1 MAEKRGRPGPRAS
14 GPAPSRSAELATGPI
29 DRLLALAGDPADA
42 STGSGE
48 RLRWFRRA
56 LAAWSV
62 ARTVV
67 WTTLDAPLDP
77 SVLAATLV
85 LLVAA
90 CGLAWAP
97 RLETVASRVALPALL
112 AQLALTFPLTP
123 NHFFL
128 EVWATALLAFA
139 DPAGESDALVL
150 AGLRWLT
157 AIVLFVTGCQK
168 LAYGHYWHGDFLAF
182 MVGRGDRFADL
193 FAWVLPADEIARL
206 GSYDAFRG
214 GSGPYRVANL
224 PFVLMS
230 NLVWIAE
237 LALPAGMLAARTRTL
252 ASVAAMAF
260 IATLQLGAREAGFAI
275 LFLNLLALFAPAPL
289 AKAVAVTSLAVLGL
303 VALAAL
309 GILPGSAL
317 VRGWHLW

>member
-1 MAEKRGRPGPRAS
+1 MAEKRGRS
-14 GPAPSRSAELATGPI
+14 GPAAAKPPPEAATGPL
-29 DRLLALAGDPADA
+29 DRLLAVAGDPAGTDVA
-42 STGSGE
+42 E

-56 LAAWSV
+56 LVAWSV
-62 ARTVV
+62 ARTIV

-77 SVLAATLV
+77 SVLAATVVV
-85 LLVAA
+85 LIVA

-97 RLETVASRVALPALL
+97 SLETLATRVALPALL

-128 EVWATALLAFA
+128 EVWATVLLAFA
-139 DPAGESDALVL
+139 DRARQADALVL

-168 LAYGHYWHGDFLAF
+168 LAYGHYWQGDFLAF

-206 GSYDAFRG
+206 ASYDPFRG
-214 GSGPYRVANL
+214 GSGPYRVANV
-224 PFVLMS
+224 PFVAMS

-237 LALPAGMLAARTRTL
+237 LALPAGLLAAHTRSL
-252 ASVAAMAF
+252 ATGAAMLF
-260 IATLQLGAREAGFAI
+260 IAALQLGAREAGFAI
-275 LFLNLLALFAPAPL
+275 VFLNLLALFAPARL
-289 AKAVAVTSLAVLGL
+289 AKGVAWTSLAALGGI
-303 VALAAL
+303 ALAAL
-309 GILPGSAL
+309 GIVPGSAL

>member
-1 MAEKRGRPGPRAS
+1 MAEKRGRS
-14 GPAPSRSAELATGPI
+14 GLRPSGTTPARPPEPAVGAI
-29 DRLLALAGDPADA
+29 DRLLALAGDPADPDTA
-42 STGSGE
+42 PSE
-48 RLRWFRRA
+48 RLRWFRRTL
-56 LAAWSV
+56 LAWGV
-62 ARTVV
+62 ARTIV

-85 LLVAA
+85 LLVVALA
-90 CGLAWAP
+90 LAWVP
-97 RLETVASRVALPALL
+97 RVEALASRVALPAVL

-128 EVWATALLAFA
+128 EVWATAFLAFA
-139 DPAGESDALVL
+139 DRAGRADALVL

-168 LAYGHYWHGDFLAF
+168 LAYGHFWHGDFLAF

-214 GSGPYRVANL
+214 GSGPYRVASG

-230 NLVWIAE
+230 NLVWVAE
-237 LALPAGMLAARTRTL
+237 LALPIGMLATRIRTL
-252 ASVAAMAF
+252 ATVAAMAF
-260 IATLQLGAREAGFAI
+260 VAALQLGAREAGFAI

-289 AKAVAVTSLAVLGL
+289 AKGVAAISLTALAVTT
-303 VALAAL
+303 LAAL
-309 GILPGSAL
+309 GGVPGSAL
-317 VRGWHLW
+317 VRAWHLW

>member
-1 MAEKRGRPGPRAS
+1 
-14 GPAPSRSAELATGPI
+14 
-29 DRLLALAGDPADA
+29 LLAIAADDSEA
-42 STGSGE
+42 DTDTAK

-56 LAAWSV
+56 LVAWGV

-67 WTTLDAPLDP
+67 WTTLDAPLDAT
-77 SVLAATLV
+77 VLAASLV
-85 LLVAA
+85 LLLVAL
-90 CGLAWAP
+90 GLAWVP
-97 RLETVASRVALPALL
+97 RVETIASRFALPALV
-112 AQLALTFPLTP
+112 AQLALTLPLTP

-139 DPAGESDALVL
+139 DPGGRADALVL

-206 GSYDAFRG
+206 ASYDAFRG
-214 GSGPYRVANL
+214 GSGPYRVASV
-224 PFVLMS
+224 PFIAMS
-230 NLVWIAE
+230 NLVWLAE
-237 LALPAGMLAARTRTL
+237 LALPAGLLAARTRTM
-252 ASVAAMAF
+252 ATVAAMAF
-260 IATLQLGAREAGFAI
+260 IAALQLGAREAGFAI
-275 LFLNLLALFAPAPL
+275 LFLNLLALFAPVRL
-289 AKAVAVTSLAVLGL
+289 AQGVAMASLAALG
-303 VALAAL
+303 VMTLAAL

-317 VRGWHLW
+317 VRAWHLW

>member
-1 MAEKRGRPGPRAS
+1 V
-14 GPAPSRSAELATGPI
+14 
-29 DRLLALAGDPADA
+29 LALAGDPVDGD
-42 STGSGE
+42 TGARE

-56 LAAWSV
+56 LVAWGV

-67 WTTLDAPLDP
+67 WTTLDAPLDA
-77 SVLAATLV
+77 SVLAASLA
-85 LLVAA
+85 LLVVAL
-90 CGLAWAP
+90 GLAWVP
-97 RLETVASRVALPALL
+97 RLETLASRVALPALL

-139 DPAGESDALVL
+139 DRAGAADALVL

-168 LAYGHYWHGDFLAF
+168 LAYGHYRHGDFLAF

-193 FAWVLPADEIARL
+193 FAWMLPADEIARL

-214 GSGPYRVANL
+214 GSGPYRVASV

-237 LALPAGMLAARTRTL
+237 LALPAGVLAARTRTV
-252 ASVAAMAF
+252 ATVAAMAF
-260 IATLQLGAREAGFAI
+260 VAALQLGAREAGFAF
-275 LFLNLLALFAPAPL
+275 LYLNLLALFAPAPL
-289 AKAVAVTSLAVLGL
+289 AKGVAATSLAAFGGIV
-303 VALAAL
+303 LAAL

-317 VRGWHLW
+317 VRAWHLW